1 MNNRLLYKVKEVAEM
16 LGIGRSKAYEL
27 VRTGEIPS
35 VRVGASLRVRGQDVQ
50 DYVNNLYAESKS
62 DYEPAS

>member
-35 VRVGASLRVRGQDVQ
+35 VRVGASLRIRGQDVQ
-50 DYVNNLYAESKS
+50 DYVNNLYADSKS

>member
-27 VRTGEIPS
+27 VRIGEIPS

-50 DYVNNLYAESKS
+50 DYVDNLYADSKS

>member
-16 LGIGRSKAYEL
+16 LGIGHSKAYEL

-50 DYVNNLYAESKS
+50 GYVDNLYA
-62 DYEPAS
+62 DF

>member
-50 DYVNNLYAESKS
+50 DYVDNLYVDSKS

>member
-27 VRTGEIPS
+27 VRIGEIPS

-50 DYVNNLYAESKS
+50 DYVDNLYADSKS
-62 DYEPAS
+62 DCEPAS

>member
-1 MNNRLLYKVKEVAEM
+1 MNNRLLYRVREVAEM

-35 VRVGASLRVRGQDVQ
+35 VRLGASVRVRGQDLQ
-50 DYVNNLYAESKS
+50 DYVETLCMDSRA
-62 DYEPAS
+62 DYEPAN

>member
-50 DYVNNLYAESKS
+50 GYVDNLYA
-62 DYEPAS
+62 DF

>member
-50 DYVNNLYAESKS
+50 DYVDNLYADSKS
-62 DYEPAS
+62 NYEPAS

>member
-1 MNNRLLYKVKEVAEM
+1 MNNRLLYKVREVAEM

-35 VRVGASLRVRGQDVQ
+35 VRVGASLRVRGKDVQ
-50 DYVNNLYAESKS
+50 DYVDNLYADSKS

>member
-50 DYVNNLYAESKS
+50 DYVDNLYADSKS

>member
-50 DYVNNLYAESKS
+50 DYVNNLYADSKS

>member
-50 DYVNNLYAESKS
+50 DYVDNLYADS
-62 DYEPAS
+62 

>member
-50 DYVNNLYAESKS
+50 DYVDNLYIDSKS